1 MLKLALILLSLAVW
15 VSIFA
20 YFWHQNIL
28 RWLDNRFGRDTLPSD
43 PDEEGAEGLD
53 HNTPLFTAPPN
64 PKTENPRLA
73 SLLLPVKG
81 LLLIL
86 CR

>member
-28 RWLDNRFGRDTLPSD
+28 RWLDNRFGRDTLPND

-53 HNTPLFTAPPN
+53 HNTPLFTAPHPQDGK
-64 PKTENPRLA
+64 PAPSESSP
-73 SLLLPVKG
+73 PG
-81 LLLIL
+81 
-86 CR
+86 